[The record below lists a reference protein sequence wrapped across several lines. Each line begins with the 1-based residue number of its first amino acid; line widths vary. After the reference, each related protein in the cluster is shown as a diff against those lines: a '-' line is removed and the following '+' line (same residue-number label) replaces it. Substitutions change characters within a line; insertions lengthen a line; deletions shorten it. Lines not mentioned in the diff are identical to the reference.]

1 MNIEK
6 NMIIPQFETPKLI
19 LREYKS
25 PDLEFFLPM
34 LADRE
39 VIRYLLLTNPWPRE
53 SVEKWLNSCQRGWD
67 HKGYG
72 FWILE
77 HKADGRPI
85 GWGGLNWLPDTEE
98 TEVLYALDKPYWG
111 QGLATEVAR
120 FSVNYGF
127 EVVGLE
133 EIIGLVVPE
142 NTASARVLE
151 KAGLLPT
158 GRAQYF
164 GFELMRY
171 ALSAANH

>member
-1 MNIEK
+1 MN
-6 NMIIPQFETPKLI
+6 MLIPKFETERLI
-19 LREYKS
+19 LREYQS
-25 PDLEFFLPM
+25 HDLTYFLSM

-39 VIRYLLLTNPWPRE
+39 VIRYLLLTEPWPRDK
-53 SVEKWLNSCQRGWD
+53 VEKWLNICQKGWD
-67 HKGYG
+67 EQGYG
-72 FWILE
+72 FWILV
-77 HKADGRPI
+77 HKVDARPI
-85 GWGGLNWLPDTEE
+85 GWGGLNWLSDKEE

-127 EVVGLE
+127 EIVGLK

-151 KAGLLPT
+151 KAGLHPT

-164 GFELMRY
+164 GTELMRY
-171 ALSAANH
+171 AASKENR